1 MEIKENTIDDHITA
15 ITNILTDGIETPF
28 VHNTKITISWGGD
41 IYCDLSIVDYWFNLF
56 IWSMVLKTHKPIEP
70 KHIFWQKDFRK
81 NNLKQFVD
89 DFILTKE
96 NRINIDTKELNSLI
110 CDGLY
115 KFSEIEKFSYY
126 LANTINNED
135 DIDLMNANQ
144 EFYDLLHCSLQGVPF
159 DNVKEAGMNITN
171 RAIDIIKDSK
181 KYIGYE
187 HGLTNSFRANEAINP
202 RQYKEA
208 SLSIGTKPKRMP
220 A

>member
-1 MEIKENTIDDHITA
+1 MRKLLKCVNIGINWLRPMTLLVCILSLEEVK
-15 ITNILTDGIETPF
+15 ITNILKDGIETPF

-159 DNVKEAGMNITN
+159 DNVKEAGMNEHIAKPVDTKLLVK
-171 RAIDIIKDSK
+171 IIRELADK
-181 KYIGYE
+181 
-187 HGLTNSFRANEAINP
+187 
-202 RQYKEA
+202 
-208 SLSIGTKPKRMP
+208 
-220 A
+220 